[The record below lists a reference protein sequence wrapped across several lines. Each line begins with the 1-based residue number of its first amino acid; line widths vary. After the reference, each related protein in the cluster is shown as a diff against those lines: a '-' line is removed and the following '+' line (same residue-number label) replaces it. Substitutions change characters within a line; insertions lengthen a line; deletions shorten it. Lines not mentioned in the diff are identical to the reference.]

1 MRNRIHSWQQTE
13 AKSEGRAVLGAFS
26 AAWTADAFGRKPALA
41 LLLSV
46 KFISI
51 TLEVV
56 ATTNAVYFAAL
67 LLGGLCW
74 GGFSGV
80 VMTYVSEI
88 APLRLRGVLTAA
100 VPIAFSFGS
109 FIVSIL
115 IKCTGERNSRWA
127 YRSTFVSQYGL
138 AGVAVIVLPFMPES
152 PWWLTTSGKHHQA
165 IAALRCLS
173 YSEAEA
179 NAQTEDMLRTLANGK
194 DETAGATYIECFRK
208 SNLRRTI
215 ISIMP
220 MSIQALSGVSFVGF
234 YSTYYQ
240 QLAGYSTETSFYLF
254 IVQVVLSM
262 LGIICSLFLID
273 RVGRRDLT
281 IWGMSF
287 LTVSLVVTGG
297 LAAAGTPGTVK
308 GTVALLL
315 LYCYVYNLT
324 IGATAFSLSAEIATA
339 RLRAKT
345 ASLTFALQGALFS
358 MWGLVLPYLF
368 NPDKANLGAKVT
380 FIFGGL
386 SVLSTIYLWFY
397 QPEVAGRSYEELDEM
412 FRRRVPARKFKTY
425 QLGNGV
431 GDV

>member
-1 MRNRIHSWQQTE
+1 MIRVPLRVMSE
-13 AKSEGRAVLGAFS
+13 ADDVHRAILGAFL
-26 AAWTADAFGRKPALA
+26 AAWSAGALGRKRALA
-41 LLLSV
+41 LLLAF
-46 KFISI
+46 KLISI

-56 ATTNAVYFAAL
+56 AVTNGVYFAAL
-67 LLGGLCW
+67 FLGGLCW

-80 VMTYVSEI
+80 VMTYVGEI

-109 FIVSIL
+109 FIVSII
-115 IKCTGERNSRWA
+115 IKCTGEKDSRWA

-138 AGVAVIVLPFMPES
+138 AGLAVATLPFMPES
-152 PWWLTTSGKHHQA
+152 PWWLANSGKHHRA
-165 IAALRCLS
+165 LSALRCLS
-173 YSEAEA
+173 YSEVEA
-179 NAQTEDMLRTLANGK
+179 NAQLEEMLRTLRNSK
-194 DETAGATYIECFRK
+194 DETAGATYLECFRK

-215 ISIMP
+215 ISVMP
-220 MSIQALSGVSFVGF
+220 MSIQALSGVSFVGL

-240 QLAGYSTETSFYLF
+240 QLAGYSTGTSFYLF

-262 LGIICSLFLID
+262 FGIICSLFFID
-273 RVGRRDLT
+273 SVGRRNLT
-281 IWGMSF
+281 IWGMTF
-287 LTVSLVVTGG
+287 LTVLLVVTGG
-297 LAAAGTPGTVK
+297 LAVAATPGTIK

-315 LYCYVYNLT
+315 LYNYVYNLT
-324 IGATAFSLSAEIATA
+324 IGATAFSLSAEVATA

-425 QLGNGV
+425 QLDGFEREV
-431 GDV
+431 

>member
-1 MRNRIHSWQQTE
+1 MGKADNVHS
-13 AKSEGRAVLGAFS
+13 AILGAFS
-26 AAWTADAFGRKPALA
+26 AAWTADAFGRKAALA
-41 LLLSV
+41 LLLVV
-46 KFISI
+46 KLISI

-56 ATTNAVYFAAL
+56 ATTNGVYFGAL
-67 LLGGLCW
+67 FLGGLCW

-80 VMTYVSEI
+80 VVTYVSEI

-109 FIVSIL
+109 FIVSII
-115 IKCTGERNSRWA
+115 IKCTGEKDSRWA
-127 YRSTFVSQYGL
+127 YRSTFVSQYGF
-138 AGVAVIVLPFMPES
+138 AAVAVAVLPFMPES
-152 PWWLTTSGKHHQA
+152 PWWLTTSGKHHRA
-165 IAALRCLS
+165 ISALRCLG
-173 YSEAEA
+173 YSQIEA
-179 NAQTEDMLRTLANGK
+179 NLQTEDMLRTLAKGK
-194 DETAGATYIECFRK
+194 DETVGATYFECFRK

-220 MSIQALSGVSFVGF
+220 MSIQALSGVSFVSF

-240 QLAGYSTETSFYLF
+240 QLAGYSTATSFYLF
-254 IVQVVLSM
+254 IVQVLLSM
-262 LGIICSLFLID
+262 LGIICSLFFID
-273 RVGRRDLT
+273 RLGRRNLT
-281 IWGMSF
+281 IWGISF
-287 LTVSLVVTGG
+287 LTVLLVVTGG
-297 LAAAGTPGTVK
+297 LAVAGTPGTVK

-315 LYCYVYNLT
+315 IYCYVYNLT
-324 IGATAFSLSAEIATA
+324 IGATAFSLSAEVATA

-412 FRRRVPARKFKTY
+412 FRKRVPAREFKAY
-425 QLGNGV
+425 RLGESEREV
-431 GDV
+431 